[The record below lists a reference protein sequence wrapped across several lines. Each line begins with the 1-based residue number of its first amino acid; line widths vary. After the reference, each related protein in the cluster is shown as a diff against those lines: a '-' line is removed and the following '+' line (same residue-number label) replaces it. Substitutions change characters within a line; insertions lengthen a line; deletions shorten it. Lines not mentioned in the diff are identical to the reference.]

1 FRQED
6 PYRELSRKQFDR
18 TVEFLSEGISRSTGR
33 SRVYLHHDRVG
44 KRLRTRKGSR
54 IAAACNAGAIPE
66 IGLFRVV
73 VEPEH
78 TVVGTV
84 DEDFALESLAGDVFL
99 LGNTSWRIKHVRG
112 GDVTVTDAQGAPPTI
127 PFWRGEA
134 PGRTIEL
141 SEEVSRLREELDQ
154 RIGEAG
160 NSEPETRNEE
170 PSQTAP
176 DSKFLA
182 PSSALNSLVKWL
194 VTETCCSPF
203 AAEQAADYA
212 AAQKA
217 AIGLLPTQRRI
228 VFERFFDESGGMQ
241 MVIHAPFGSRINK
254 AWGLAMRKRFCR
266 SFDFELQATADDD
279 GFILSLGPQHSFPLE
294 SMFPMLNENTV
305 QPLLE
310 QAVLAVP
317 MFGLRWRWNV
327 TRALLVLRMQN
338 GKKVP
343 PAFQRFRAEDLLTA
357 VFPRITGC
365 LEEHTGDIDIPDH
378 PLVEQTMDDCLHEA
392 LDIDA
397 LKQIFSEIDRGTI
410 QLIARDTREPSPFS
424 YELLNANP
432 YAFLDGG
439 ELQERRARAVS
450 SRRSL
455 TVESVDDLGRLDPNA
470 IHQVQLEA
478 QPLIRNADEL
488 HDALLSRILLPVN
501 EAAEWFDWYHDLS
514 EQQRAAT
521 ITLSDGSKA
530 WVAAERI
537 PAAIAAFPSAASEIT
552 IAVPEGVEQEW
563 TSVEA
568 RVAIVR
574 GLIEISGP
582 VTSEE
587 IAARL
592 SFTPGQCTAALEA
605 LEGEGVVLRGHFTP
619 ENHTGWSET
628 NETETIETATTNA
641 GEPAKEEGVPKQ
653 THPSSLVTRHS
664 SLTVSDSS
672 CLRKSDPRASSRD
685 ICFNPSNCLNSR

>member
-1 FRQED
+1 M
-6 PYRELSRKQFDR
+6 
-18 TVEFLSEGISRSTGR
+18 
-33 SRVYLHHDRVG
+33 
-44 KRLRTRKGSR
+44 
-54 IAAACNAGAIPE
+54 
-66 IGLFRVV
+66 
-73 VEPEH
+73 
-78 TVVGTV
+78 
-84 DEDFALESLAGDVFL
+84 
-99 LGNTSWRIKHVRG
+99 
-112 GDVTVTDAQGAPPTI
+112 

-141 SEEVSRLREELDQ
+141 SEEVSKLREELDE

-160 NSEPETRNEE
+160 NPELGVRNEE
-170 PSQTAP
+170 PFQTAP
-176 DSKFLA
+176 KGATGGLPTSADHRDITQHGWTSH
-182 PSSALNSLVKWL
+182 PCHPESSTKESLVKWL
-194 VTETCCSPF
+194 VTETRCSPF
-203 AAEQAADYA
+203 AAEQVADYA

-241 MVIHAPFGSRINK
+241 MVIHAPFGSRITK
-254 AWGLAMRKRFCR
+254 AWGFAMRKRFCR

-294 SMFPMLNENTV
+294 SMFPMLNENNV

-310 QAVLAVP
+310 QAVLAAP

-378 PLVEQTMDDCLHEA
+378 PLVKQTMDDCLHEA
-392 LDIDA
+392 MDIDA
-397 LKQIFSEIDRGTI
+397 LKQIFSEIEQGTI

-455 TVESVDDLGRLDPNA
+455 TVESVDDLGKLDPNA

-478 QPLIRNADEL
+478 HPLIRNADEL
-488 HDALLSRILLPVN
+488 HDALLSRIILPVN
-501 EAAEWFDWYHDLS
+501 EAAEWFDWYRELS
-514 EQQRAAT
+514 EQHRVAT
-521 ITLSDGSKA
+521 ITLLDGSKA

-537 PAAIAAFPSAASEIT
+537 PAALSAFPSAASEIS
-552 IAVPEGVEQEW
+552 IAVPEGVELEW
-563 TSVEA
+563 TSTDA

-582 VTSEE
+582 ITSDE
-587 IAARL
+587 IAARV
-592 SFTPGQCTAALEA
+592 SFTPRQCSSALEA

-619 ENHTGWSET
+619 RN
-628 NETETIETATTNA
+628 
-641 GEPAKEEGVPKQ
+641 
-653 THPSSLVTRHS
+653 HPSWSDKQETLPHADQSQSSILNPQSSIEWCHRRLLARIHRLTMQGLRAQIQPVGVDVYMRFLFRHHGLLPTERRSGSNGLFEVIAMLQGIDVPIVSWERDLLPARIAGYQPGLLDELCLSGDVGWGRLFPPKRDPHRSRPMASLTRVAPISLVLR
-664 SLTVSDSS
+664 SDLDWLSA
-672 CLRKSDPRASSRD
+672 R
-685 ICFNPSNCLNSR
+685 